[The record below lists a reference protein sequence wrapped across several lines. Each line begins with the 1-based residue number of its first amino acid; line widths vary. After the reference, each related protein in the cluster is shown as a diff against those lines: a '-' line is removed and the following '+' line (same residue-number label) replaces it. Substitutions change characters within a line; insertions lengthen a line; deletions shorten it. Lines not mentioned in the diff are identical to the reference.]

1 MRQTG
6 TLTSWVQKR
15 PQVCGGDAC
24 LRDTRYT
31 VWGLVEWR
39 RLGLDDPEIL
49 RRHPDLSPEDLE
61 AAWDYFRKNNLE
73 IEQAL
78 WLNRADF
85 VVRGRESL
93 AAAVAEGRRLGLQD
107 DAIKEAFDP
116 PLTTAELSAAAP

>member
-1 MRQTG
+1 MSQAK
-6 TLTSWVQKR
+6 TLTSWIQKR

-24 LRDTRYT
+24 LRATRYT
-31 VWGLVEWR
+31 VWGLVEWH

-61 AAWDYFRKNNLE
+61 AAWDYFRKNGLE

-85 VVRGRESL
+85 VDRSRESL
-93 AAAVAEGRRLGLQD
+93 AAAVAEGRRLGLPD
-107 DAIKEAFDP
+107 DMIRDAFEP
-116 PLTTAELSAAAP
+116 PLTTAELSALAP